1 MIMKTMRWMMRKMDL
16 NSLRT
21 LADEA
26 EYEAALKAVRPH
38 FENEPQEGTE
48 AAAHYDALVLLIE
61 DYERR
66 HYPIPRADPIDVLKF
81 VMEANNYTQSD
92 LVGVLGSKARASELL
107 NRKREIGLDQ
117 IRKISRAW
125 GIPAGS
131 LVGDLAA

>member
-1 MIMKTMRWMMRKMDL
+1 MDMQAI
-16 NSLRT
+16 RT
-21 LADEA
+21 LTSEA
-26 EYEAALKAVRPH
+26 EYEAALKAVRPY
-38 FENEPQEGTE
+38 FENEPDDGSE

-66 HYPIPRADPIDVLKF
+66 HYPIPRADPVDVVKF

-92 LVGVLGSKARASELL
+92 LVQVLGSKARASELL

-117 IRKISRAW
+117 IRKISKAW
-125 GIPAGS
+125 RIPPGS